1 MQLQV
6 RRMSE
11 EDKLRLGAQQA
22 ALLQMQVH

>member
-1 MQLQV
+1 
-6 RRMSE
+6 MSE